1 MSTAKEEILRCKKDF
16 SYFCRNYLKIVTKT
30 SKLET
35 LTLNS
40 AQREIIK
47 GFSNNDHVMLLKAR
61 QLGSTTGIA
70 AYFFWQTLFRP
81 YTTVAVV
88 AHTDQAVK
96 KIFEIYRL
104 FYDQLP
110 DHLRLETTRLKGK
123 RDEVCYG
130 EQHPGW
136 VC

>member
-88 AHTDQAVK
+88 AHTDQAVVA
-96 KIFEIYRL
+96 
-104 FYDQLP
+104 
-110 DHLRLETTRLKGK
+110 HTT
-123 RDEVCYG
+123 
-130 EQHPGW
+130 
-136 VC
+136 